1 MKKPETKR
9 KEYFNFVNNI
19 KFKMWIK
26 IMEIIKL
33 LFSEFSSTSLLNPS
47 KKRLQQKLKLK
58 KSTKK

>member
-19 KFKMWIK
+19 KFKIF
-26 IMEIIKL
+26 MEIIKL

-47 KKRLQQKLKLK
+47 KKRLQQKLTLK